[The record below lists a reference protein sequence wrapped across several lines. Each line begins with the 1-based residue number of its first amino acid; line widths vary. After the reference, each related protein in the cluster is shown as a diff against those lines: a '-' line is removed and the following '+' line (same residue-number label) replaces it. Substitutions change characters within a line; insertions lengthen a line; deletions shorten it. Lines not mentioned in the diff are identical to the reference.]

1 MKIQITV
8 ISQAADD
15 EKNEKTSIL
24 PRKKKCALLLSYCGA
39 GYNGMQMYVSLH
51 GVDDQEKNYNFV
63 RHTRFNLYWRLPCI
77 ADATGPSFF
86 FF

>member
-15 EKNEKTSIL
+15 EKNGKTSIL

-51 GVDDQEKNYNFV
+51 GVDDQEKILQFCLTYK
-63 RHTRFNLYWRLPCI
+63 I
-77 ADATGPSFF
+77 
-86 FF
+86 

>member
-1 MKIQITV
+1 MKIQSTV
-8 ISQAADD
+8 ISQAAD

-51 GVDDQEKNYNFV
+51 GVDDQEKKLQFCLTYKN
-63 RHTRFNLYWRLPCI
+63 
-77 ADATGPSFF
+77 
-86 FF
+86 

>member
-1 MKIQITV
+1 MKIQSTV
-8 ISQAADD
+8 ISQAADN

-51 GVDDQEKNYNFV
+51 GVDNKGKKIL
-63 RHTRFNLYWRLPCI
+63 FNIQDLIC
-77 ADATGPSFF
+77 TGDCPA
-86 FF
+86 